1 MLSNAL
7 GPATYR
13 ADQIY
18 SRLGRSYCRSTWLAA
33 RSRDWGMCDESDA
46 AWLLEVSAYIGRLEL
61 ASTPRTYQ
69 NWCRIVRV
77 VLGWKAPRRRGNMR
91 LATVSAHAHGAI
103 PWRAWLRFVRLLIVQ
118 MACDSWNR
126 QAA

>member
-1 MLSNAL
+1 MF
-7 GPATYR
+7 
-13 ADQIY
+13 
-18 SRLGRSYCRSTWLAA
+18 
-33 RSRDWGMCDESDA
+33 DESDA
-46 AWLLEVSAYIGRLEL
+46 AWLLEVSAHIGRLED

-77 VLGWKAPRRRGNMR
+77 VLGWKPPRRRGNMR
-91 LATVSAHAHGAI
+91 LATVSAHSHGAI